1 MTEEHYKNA
10 NSYDMKFLLQ
20 WNSTMIFIIKHI
32 NSVLNFINSNKLEN
46 PLNYSNT
53 IKIKNVTSQLFS
65 HGKSTKPNKFQI
77 LNMHITNII
86 YNTANW
92 NGQNKLLT
100 EREQIT
106 QSLTSRNKIN
116 YEATEVRDWYF
127 IQLSTED
134 K

>member
-1 MTEEHYKNA
+1 
-10 NSYDMKFLLQ
+10 
-20 WNSTMIFIIKHI
+20 
-32 NSVLNFINSNKLEN
+32 
-46 PLNYSNT
+46 
-53 IKIKNVTSQLFS
+53 
-65 HGKSTKPNKFQI
+65 
-77 LNMHITNII
+77 MHITNII